1 MKIVEL
7 LNNLPDLKREKLLIT
22 RHFRIRYGERK
33 DSQIPGIDEIFNTLV
48 TSDPVEISIQGH
60 LKFKILYNLDD
71 HYDLTL
77 VIVVKNI
84 SPEIDISLITCYK
97 RTIERRVRKE

>member
-7 LNNLPDLKREKLLIT
+7 LKNLPNLKREKLLIT
-22 RHFRIRYGERK
+22 RHFRIRHDERK
-33 DSQIPGIDEIFNTLV
+33 DSQIPGIDEIYNTLV

-60 LKFKILYNLDD
+60 LNFKILYNLND

-77 VIVVKNI
+77 VISVKNI
-84 SPEIDISLITCYK
+84 SPEIEISLITCYK